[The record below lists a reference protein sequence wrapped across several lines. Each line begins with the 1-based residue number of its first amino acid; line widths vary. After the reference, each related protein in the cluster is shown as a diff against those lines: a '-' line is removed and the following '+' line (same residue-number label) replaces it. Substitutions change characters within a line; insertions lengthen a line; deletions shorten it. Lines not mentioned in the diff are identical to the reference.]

1 MNTLIKDKIFSL
13 KFTESQN
20 TKTVVGPFG
29 GAGQCLAA
37 LTNCPS
43 VVLRADGAVVVA
55 MMGLVFCSPGTGRL
69 CASLSENKITVI
81 PGVAVQGDAV
91 TEYL

>member
-1 MNTLIKDKIFSL
+1 MSGCFDKLPLCCAQSRW
-13 KFTESQN
+13 SCGSCN
-20 TKTVVGPFG
+20 
-29 GAGQCLAA
+29 
-37 LTNCPS
+37 
-43 VVLRADGAVVVA
+43 D
-55 MMGLVFCSPGTGRL
+55 GLVFCSPGTGRL

>member
-1 MNTLIKDKIFSL
+1 M
-13 KFTESQN
+13 
-20 TKTVVGPFG
+20 
-29 GAGQCLAA
+29 
-37 LTNCPS
+37 
-43 VVLRADGAVVVA
+43 LRADGAVVVA
-55 MMGLVFCSPGTGRL
+55 MMGLVFCSPRTGRL

>member
-37 LTNCPS
+37 LTNRPS

-55 MMGLVFCSPGTGRL
+55 MMGLVFCSPETGRL
-69 CASLSENKITVI
+69 SASLSENKITVI